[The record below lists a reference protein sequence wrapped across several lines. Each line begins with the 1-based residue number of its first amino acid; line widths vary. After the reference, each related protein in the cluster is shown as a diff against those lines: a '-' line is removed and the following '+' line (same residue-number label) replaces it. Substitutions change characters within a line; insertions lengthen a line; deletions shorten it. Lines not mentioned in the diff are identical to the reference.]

1 MGLCSKF
8 QPASLKT
15 LACVY
20 NMSVIFRHK
29 YIKNAQNSGFLII
42 FFRKKILIE
51 KKKSIFE
58 IISKYRLC
66 ENLEAL
72 RRKLRPGGVWT
83 DAQGQGQTENCH
95 PPQDLLPLPPLECL
109 FTRATRVNKPESA
122 W

>member
-1 MGLCSKF
+1 
-8 QPASLKT
+8 
-15 LACVY
+15 
-20 NMSVIFRHK
+20 MSVIFRHK

-83 DAQGQGQTENCH
+83 DTQGQEQGQKIAIPHRISSHSHHWNVCS
-95 PPQDLLPLPPLECL
+95 
-109 FTRATRVNKPESA
+109 RALRA
-122 W
+122 